1 MDEYKKKKI
10 FKIIILIFI
19 LVILLI
25 LLYLINKYLNNDY
38 KNIDFDEEIMTNI
51 VINDL
56 NDVISNKK
64 IIDKLKEKYNNEDI
78 VGLLKLENAN
88 FSIPVVQSSDNDY
101 YTNHNLYGNRS
112 IAGAVFLDYRVDID
126 SSKKLIIFGHGSSN
140 IKAPFNVL
148 EEFDDRDFYERNK
161 IVELTTSTT
170 RKVYEVFSVYVE
182 TIDFSYMNLDF
193 DNEEDYLNHLEKLKY
208 RSIYDSDVEL
218 SSNDEILILQ
228 TCSTNKAY
236 RNYQKKYLLII
247 LRRVLNEEI

>member
-1 MDEYKKKKI
+1 MDVNKRKR
-10 FKIIILIFI
+10 IILICLFVII
-19 LVILLI
+19 LFFLLVF
-25 LLYLINKYLNNDY
+25 LYLINDYVNDDY
-38 KNIDFDEEIMTNI
+38 ESINIEEDII
-51 VINDL
+51 KDLVINDL
-56 NDVISNKK
+56 SNTITNKK
-64 IIDKLKEKYNNEDI
+64 IIDKLKEKYNNDDI
-78 VGLLKLENAN
+78 VGMLKIENAK

-140 IKAPFNVL
+140 INAPFNVL

-161 IVELTTSTT
+161 IIELTTSTT
-170 RKVYEVFSVYVE
+170 KKVYEVFSVYVE

-193 DNEEDYLNHLEKLKY
+193 NSEEDYLNHLEKLKY
-208 RSIYDSDVEL
+208 RSIYDSDIEL

-228 TCSTNKAY
+228 TCSTDKAY
-236 RNYQKKYLLII
+236 RNYQNKYLLII